1 MFPLHPLITNNQ
13 KRAMNKL
20 SLMTIFITHLL
31 ILSGCVKEKVINE
44 TDKQKINFSAEE
56 TSSRAVIGN
65 EGFPVGSVFS
75 VFGYMTKETQTASVF
90 EDKVDVTLGS
100 DGKWTYDGVRYWIPG
115 WTYDFYAVHPVF
127 PAGGPVASVA
137 SDGTISV
144 TNFDCSKTGAEAK
157 DLMTAQKTGITYTGD
172 TPPSPVDLK
181 FSHELAKVNFVVK
194 SEGSDVVITNISL
207 IDAGY
212 NGELNNG
219 LWTITSKSMQGK
231 PETFTNLDITLS
243 PDGTIL
249 EVFGGDMLLI
259 PLNETDFKCK
269 IELEYKYLYNGIYY
283 ESGLKEIS
291 LNAGTVKSWDKGGNY
306 KYTITIPKF
315 TEELQLQVE
324 VLPWD
329 KEENASVEW

>member
-1 MFPLHPLITNNQ
+1 MKGSVTKILSLLSLCFFVSCSIEVLEEQTCEDCAIDFASVATRAAIDGSFPSGTSFSVWGWYTGTKVTNQVFDRTEITNN
-13 KRAMNKL
+13 
-20 SLMTIFITHLL
+20 
-31 ILSGCVKEKVINE
+31 SGNWEY
-44 TDKQKINFSAEE
+44 TD
-56 TSSRAVIGN
+56 
-65 EGFPVGSVFS
+65 
-75 VFGYMTKETQTASVF
+75 TQFWV
-90 EDKVDVTLGS
+90 LNC
-100 DGKWTYDGVRYWIPG
+100 P
-115 WTYDFYAVHPVF
+115 YDFYAVHPHD
-127 PAGGPVASVA
+127 GITASVA

-144 TNFDCSKTGAEAK
+144 TNFDCSKTGAEAI
-157 DLMTAQKTGITYTGD
+157 DLMTAQNIGITYTGD
-172 TPPSPVDLK
+172 TPPLPVDLK

-219 LWTITSKSMQGK
+219 LWTITSKSIQGT
-231 PETFTNLDITLS
+231 PETFTNSDITLS

>member
-1 MFPLHPLITNNQ
+1 MRNNSIIIFAVIVSAFYMTGCI
-13 KRAMNKL
+13 KSE
-20 SLMTIFITHLL
+20 SLDHNTEEVV
-31 ILSGCVKEKVINE
+31 C
-44 TDKQKINFSAEE
+44 FSAGAN
-56 TSSRAVIGN
+56 SRAAIDGTTF
-65 EGFPVGSVFS
+65 EDGSQFS
-75 VFGYMTKETQTASVF
+75 VWGWRKLIDGGTESVNVF
-90 EDKVDVTLGS
+90 DKTSVTNS
-100 DGKWTYDGVRYWIPG
+100 TDGWTYDGVRYWIPG

-127 PAGGPVASVA
+127 PADGPVASVA

-144 TNFDCSKTGAEAK
+144 TNFDCSKTGAEAI
-157 DLMTAQKTGITYTGD
+157 DFMTAQNIGIPYTGD

-219 LWTITSKSMQGK
+219 LWTITSKSIQGT
-231 PETFTNLDITLS
+231 PETFTDSDITLS

-269 IELEYKYLYNGIYY
+269 IELKYKYLYNDIYY

>member
-1 MFPLHPLITNNQ
+1 MKVNLRIIIGILCGV
-13 KRAMNKL
+13 AMV
-20 SLMTIFITHLL
+20 S
-31 ILSGCVKEKVINE
+31 C
-44 TDKQKINFSAEE
+44 
-56 TSSRAVIGN
+56 TSTVSEPNTSQTPIQFGTSVSRAAVN
-65 EGFPVGSVFS
+65 SASDMTAFS
-75 VFGYMTKETQTASVF
+75 VWGGYDNVKLFEGTKVNNTAS
-90 EDKVDVTLGS
+90 
-100 DGKWTYDGVRYWIPG
+100 G
-115 WTYDFYAVHPVF
+115 WTYEGGDRYWVPGKTFNFYAVHPVF
-127 PAGGPVASVA
+127 PDGGPVASVA

-144 TNFDCSKTGAEAK
+144 TNFDCSKTGTEAI
-157 DLMTAQKTGITYTGD
+157 DFMTARNIGIPYTGD

-181 FSHELAKVNFVVK
+181 FGHELAKVNFVVK

-207 IDAGY
+207 IDVGY
-212 NGELNNG
+212 KGELNNG
-219 LWTITSKSMQGK
+219 LWTITSKSIQGT
-231 PETFTNLDITLS
+231 PETFTDSDITLS